1 MEISVVMSVYNER
14 PEQVQQAISSILR
27 QTYLPTE
34 FIIVLDD
41 PNQSDLKA
49 LLQDYD
55 HQTDIIKLVL
65 NRENIGLA
73 ASLNKAIELAS
84 NELIARMDADDISEP
99 RRLELELDELKR
111 RHLDLVSGNIAYMDE
126 NGIVTGGKSIIP
138 EDERLIAKLL
148 PYGSTIIHPTVL
160 MRKSAIE
167 QVGGYRLLPTAEDY
181 DLWLRMLASGLKIGS
196 INAQRKRIGH
206 DTFKSDDY
214 DLFAKIN
221 DEPMRQKFN
230 RGQYHFELAMYA
242 LRNKKIAHACYRIIK
257 AMFTTKNNFQFV
269 INYLSFRVI
278 WFASER
284 VR

>member
-99 RRLELELDELKR
+99 RRLEL
-111 RHLDLVSGNIAYMDE
+111 
-126 NGIVTGGKSIIP
+126 
-138 EDERLIAKLL
+138 
-148 PYGSTIIHPTVL
+148 
-160 MRKSAIE
+160 
-167 QVGGYRLLPTAEDY
+167 
-181 DLWLRMLASGLKIGS
+181 
-196 INAQRKRIGH
+196 
-206 DTFKSDDY
+206 
-214 DLFAKIN
+214 
-221 DEPMRQKFN
+221 
-230 RGQYHFELAMYA
+230 
-242 LRNKKIAHACYRIIK
+242 
-257 AMFTTKNNFQFV
+257 
-269 INYLSFRVI
+269 
-278 WFASER
+278 
-284 VR
+284 